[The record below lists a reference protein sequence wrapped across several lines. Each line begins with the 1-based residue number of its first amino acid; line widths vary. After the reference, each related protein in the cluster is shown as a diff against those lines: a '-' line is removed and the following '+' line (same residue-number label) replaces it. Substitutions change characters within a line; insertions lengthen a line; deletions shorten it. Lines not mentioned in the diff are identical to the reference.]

1 MSKTTI
7 ELKIEALNALLADNP
22 DDLEALVAYAEYQ
35 MRYGSRLEALQAYQH
50 AIAVDK
56 RSFEAH
62 IGLAVVYMNQGL
74 YSDGFSEL
82 LSVLKLDFKNI
93 DARVCYEYF
102 AGKYPVKEDLAELY
116 AKIKP
121 YKYSLKEIRTLRAYF
136 DAIIELADF
145 AVADYEKQFKQSS
158 DDLLCEYK
166 RAVALKRRGEFGEL
180 RAYICDLEDN
190 ILAVLR
196 AEEEARRAEEERLR
210 LEEEA
215 RRAEE
220 ERLRQEEERRRKEE
234 EIRRKEEEL
243 RIAEEERLRL
253 EEEMRRM
260 EEETRRMEEERLRME
275 EEARRA
281 EEERIRQEEEARRAE
296 EERIR
301 QEEEARRAEEERLRQ
316 EALRLLLEKYD
327 SIRPEVCNIL
337 NLILKNRGVKSVI
350 LLERGGFEIASVA
363 SEPVRE
369 YSDFASEVVSLID
382 SHYAGVDSVPL
393 LYAVLEYKGGLIAL
407 RILDEKYMFAVIA
420 GSGANFGALKY
431 SMEKNCA
438 SILSL
443 LNG

>member
-220 ERLRQEEERRRKEE
+220 ERLRQE
-234 EIRRKEEEL
+234 
-243 RIAEEERLRL
+243 
-253 EEEMRRM
+253 
-260 EEETRRMEEERLRME
+260 
-275 EEARRA
+275 
-281 EEERIRQEEEARRAE
+281 
-296 EERIR
+296 
-301 QEEEARRAEEERLRQ
+301 
-316 EALRLLLEKYD
+316 ALRLLLEKYD